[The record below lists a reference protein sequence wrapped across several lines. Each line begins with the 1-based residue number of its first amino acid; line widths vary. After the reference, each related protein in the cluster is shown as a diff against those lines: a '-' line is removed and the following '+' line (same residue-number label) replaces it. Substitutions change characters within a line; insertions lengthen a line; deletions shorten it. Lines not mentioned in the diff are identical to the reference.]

1 MITVIQ
7 HTAPETDADAQTGPA
22 GLGLALRV
30 ARELHA
36 PAPRAPEVAAA
47 APRTAAVRRGTGRR
61 RTVRG

>member
-7 HTAPETDADAQTGPA
+7 HTAPETDAATGPA
-22 GLGLALRV
+22 GLGLALKV
-30 ARELHA
+30 AYELHA

-47 APRTAAVRRGTGRR
+47 PAPRTAARRNAARR